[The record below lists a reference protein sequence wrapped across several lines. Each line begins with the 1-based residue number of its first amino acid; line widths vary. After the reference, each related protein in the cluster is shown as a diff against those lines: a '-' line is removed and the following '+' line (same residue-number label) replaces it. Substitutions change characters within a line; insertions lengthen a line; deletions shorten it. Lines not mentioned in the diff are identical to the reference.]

1 MIVIRRVVAV
11 LLGLVLVGAFC
22 ATLLAQRVNATLLS
36 TGFLSD
42 QLAAIGVYDAVHDEV
57 LPRALDDFLTEQ
69 DEKIPDNLEGIAL
82 PTDEASQRVVLDFA
96 RAAVPP
102 EFLAGLADEGIA
114 GFVGYLTGER
124 EELAINVSLHE
135 PVRMA
140 FLSSTSGEPSE
151 FERAWTELELGST
164 AFAGLARSI
173 EIPELELLEHWQS
186 MPVLARLRA
195 EGVPLEE
202 AVGLVS
208 AIYEV
213 EPASP
218 EIERLTAAALDRDAS
233 LADRASLETL
243 IVTTRFVSSE
253 GAARLVDAVG
263 KGRSPQD
270 DLLTVLLGG
279 EREAALAWFEGEL
292 FEAVRRLAAYFS
304 GEASY
309 FVVHIDFSPYPE
321 LATLAARSLNT
332 TPEALVREGYRL
344 SDVEIN
350 RELAAGDDP
359 PVENLEDARTLF
371 SPAGRT
377 FSFDELL
384 AGEDDES
391 VGGGAVAAAAAAGG
405 TVSEEPARE
414 PLTPDRIRPF
424 TRAFHD
430 WAVPVGAAGVL
441 LLAGL
446 IGVLGGRAWWSRAVW
461 AAASVAAPSLLIAGV
476 AGPVYAAV
484 AAPTLE
490 RAIETRQS
498 ELLADAGPSTTL
510 GLRALDQLE
519 VVIDGQAAT
528 LATSGA
534 VVAGLALLA
543 VAVAV
548 GARIYL
554 GRWRARTEVVESLA
568 IPMNVDELATPPDEA
583 RAA

>member
-1 MIVIRRVVAV
+1 MIVIRRIVAV
-11 LLGLVLVGAFC
+11 LLGLVLVVVLC

-42 QLAAIGVYDAVHDEV
+42 QFAAIGVYDAVHDEV
-57 LPRALDDFLTEQ
+57 LPKALDDFLTEQ
-69 DEKIPDNLEGIAL
+69 DEKMPDNLEGIEL
-82 PTDEASQRVVLDFA
+82 PTDEASQQVVLDFA
-96 RAAVPP
+96 RTAVPP

-124 EELAINVSLHE
+124 EELAITISLHE
-135 PVRMA
+135 PVQAA
-140 FLSSTSGEPSE
+140 FLSTQGEPSE
-151 FERAWTELELGST
+151 FERAWAELDLGST

-173 EIPELELLEHWQS
+173 EIPELELLQHRQS
-186 MPVLARLRA
+186 VPVLARLRA
-195 EGVPLEE
+195 EGMSLEE

-233 LADRASLETL
+233 LEDLATLETL
-243 IVTTRFVSSE
+243 LVTTRFVPTD
-253 GAARLVDAVG
+253 GAARVVDAVG

-309 FVVHIDFSPYPE
+309 FVVHIDFSPYRE
-321 LATLAARSLNT
+321 LATLAAGPLNT

-359 PVENLEDARTLF
+359 PVESLEDARALF
-371 SPAGRT
+371 TPAGRT

-384 AGEDDES
+384 AGNDGDEPI
-391 VGGGAVAAAAAAGG
+391 GAAAVVTESDAASEG
-405 TVSEEPARE
+405 TARE

-430 WAVPVGAAGVL
+430 WAVPAGAAGVL
-441 LLAGL
+441 LLAAL
-446 IGVLGGRAWWSRAVW
+446 IGTLGGRAWWSRAVW
-461 AAASVAAPSLLIAGV
+461 AATSVVLPALLVALA
-476 AGPVYAAV
+476 AGPVYSAT
-484 AAPTLE
+484 AAPILE
-490 RAIETRQS
+490 RAIDDRQA
-498 ELLADAGPSTTL
+498 ELLADESPTTNL

-519 VVIDGQAAT
+519 AVIDGQVAA
-528 LATSGA
+528 LATTGA
-534 VVAGLALLA
+534 AVAGLALLA
-543 VAVAV
+543 AAIAV
-548 GARIYL
+548 GAQIYL
-554 GRWRARTEVVESLA
+554 GRRAPTTEVAEPQP
-568 IPMNVDELATPPDEA
+568 IPIKVDELVTPPDEA